1 MPSLTHYRPYRFPRY
16 PGRTSTISRAQL
28 TAFGQLRREPD
39 DFIPHAEKLH
49 RHATSLLIIESD
61 VNRSRALEALMESW
75 GFTAIT
81 HTDPAFDSDVLQS
94 QSFDL
99 VLLNGFV
106 PDDAC
111 TQLVATAQSTGLCLL
126 IFATDLRDYERLEAI
141 CCGNSRIIQPDWKAL
156 ELQQVINL
164 ATGRCAKSAA
174 QNPVDDLF
182 AFSGWTI
189 DLGQHLVVN
198 DRSEIVTMSAGEFS
212 LLRAFVARP
221 RRVLS
226 RNQFLDIVTNMGS
239 DVTDRV
245 IDTQICRLRRRLAK
259 DHHFIRTIRNE
270 GYMFTETVRRTGSLE
285 L

>member
-16 PGRTSTISRAQL
+16 PGRISTISRAQL
-28 TAFGQLRREPD
+28 TAFGQMHSEPGD
-39 DFIPHAEKLH
+39 VIPHTDKLQG
-49 RHATSLLIIESD
+49 HAASLLIVESD

-75 GFTAIT
+75 GFRTIT
-81 HTDPAFDSDVLQS
+81 HTDHAFDSDIVQS

-106 PDDAC
+106 PNDAC
-111 TQLVATAQSTGLCLL
+111 TQLLATAQAVGVGLL
-126 IFATDLRDYERLEAI
+126 IFATDWRDFERLDAI
-141 CCGNSRIIQPDWKAL
+141 CYGNSRIIQPDWRAH
-156 ELQQVINL
+156 ELQQAIKR
-164 ATGRCAKSAA
+164 ATDRRAGSAA
-174 QNPVDDLF
+174 QDPGDDLY

-198 DRSEIVTMSAGEFS
+198 GRSEIVMMSAGEFS

-226 RNQFLDIVTNMGS
+226 RNQLLDIVTTMGS

-245 IDTQICRLRRRLAK
+245 IDTQICRLRRRLAG

-270 GYMFTETVRRTGSLE
+270 GYMFTEPVRKIGSPE